1 MKDFDKIYM
10 KTYKELFLSI
20 QSLPDPD
27 ILQWLSVGKWKGK
40 DKQEALL
47 RLFARLGLL
56 PKINNDFHMCT
67 GNFNLNTIKPQSCF
81 RDIFLS
87 PKHKEVC
94 LNDKGDSSDLTGIH
108 KNNPKHLLVSTS
120 KCIQHLSLKKLDIDY
135 IATNFKQYEEKG
147 YTMTLCIVVK
157 NAEEYRSTLERSER
171 TTAQLKKWI
180 QSHNIIVVDWND
192 LNDGY
197 RNLKSTYGTISFQ
210 DLITVRRSPLV
221 LRMHQKLCCVK
232 TMRWKGTTKKI
243 LWGHIQR
250 SGKSYIIGG
259 VIMEDSKDKTKC
271 NYLVMTTAPN
281 ETITQYLQ
289 VLDSS
294 QFVDFNVVHL
304 DGKSSKPALGDKNI
318 IICSKQFLQS
328 KFDDIQDNQDNHEE
342 KRKPRNIPWLKNM
355 SFDMRFVD
363 ESHNGGTTELA
374 HKTLEYYGN
383 ESFTVYITA
392 TYSKPVQDYNIPRDH
407 WILWDLEDI
416 QLCKNI
422 SNNVD
427 NVDNK
432 KVERLVEKHGDD
444 IRILLQQYS
453 MESIRTDF
461 SKYPD
466 LDILTMNI
474 SPEVLSE
481 ITNETRN
488 NLYGWSLD
496 ACFLL
501 KQGVDEMNEMNDM
514 NEVNETKNIVYHTE
528 FQNEKENLK
537 LWQTIFGKR
546 NRFGIPDRDFPDDLV
561 FMKRIEK
568 ICKNPTT
575 SSRFIGDLDQNV
587 IMAFLPPHNI
597 DLVSHATQQLL
608 EKENVVPDF
617 DILCINSKTTTDPK
631 QAILDAKTR
640 ARNRGKKGV
649 LVLSGRQCSLGVTID
664 DCDIVLLLNNT
675 NSYDMIFQMM
685 FRCMTEGSGKKR
697 GFVVDPNIHRVVE
710 TILIEYGSVVKPT
723 SHPKEAV
730 RYLLEERL
738 INLNSDHWKPCFG
751 HGSSQLTTLANS
763 IYEIYSSRMTG
774 ALENLFRRMSLK
786 QELFSKNEYETMR
799 CIFENLHP
807 HHLSRHTKDSLL
819 KELQQHGEGL
829 KKGIK
834 KTSVL
839 TDEDSKDDHL
849 QEEERHINPIDIL
862 RPISIVI
869 SLLTIHDKDRT
880 TLEEMFFLVDTNE
893 KTKSILIEQVRV
905 WWGKGVSSEDVE
917 GLLRIF
923 SRYLEKD
930 KGTTMLIRQVKELF
944 CKNIKNSRELSKII
958 DKYLIPQ
965 ENEKKKNAEVSTP
978 HPLRQ
983 EMLDKIPE
991 EFWTQKK
998 KVLEPCCGKGGFLMD
1013 IVERFMEGLKEQ
1025 YPDEKER
1032 YKEIVEECLYFSDIN
1047 DMNIFIC
1054 RLLLDPYN
1062 EYRLKYNEGD
1072 TLHLNVLEKWGVEG
1086 FEAVV
1091 GNPPYQDC
1099 NATGDNKLYLS
1110 FTKWSHHHLVKK
1122 GILLFITPTNIVD
1135 YLLVVDKNRGIFDTL
1150 QNIQYMA
1157 IGTPERFFRVS
1168 STFTY
1173 FLLFKEPYSNT
1184 TVIEFQDGV
1193 DIQKTKITLKEGVL
1207 LPKTPSSMVLNILSK
1222 ITTADNDKRYQF
1234 QTFKFGGKCQ
1244 RIRAQHL
1251 KAGIVTSTPT
1261 DKNKYPIIDTV
1272 NKKYPSGFRYYYHR
1286 LDDDVLKN
1294 KIVFSKKG
1302 YLMPTYDNSHQQT
1315 YSDNFVFLPV
1325 ENDNLL
1331 ILFTSPIIGFLC
1343 KQFSKNGFDLINAV
1357 KMLRQVDK
1365 IDMDGMSSSSRDVD
1379 DVYHEY
1385 NLTEEEINYI
1395 NNVKTEY
1402 R

>member
-1 MKDFDKIYM
+1 
-10 KTYKELFLSI
+10 
-20 QSLPDPD
+20 
-27 ILQWLSVGKWKGK
+27 
-40 DKQEALL
+40 
-47 RLFARLGLL
+47 
-56 PKINNDFHMCT
+56 MCT
-67 GNFNLNTIKPQSCF
+67 GNFNLNTIKPQASL

-87 PKHKEVC
+87 SKHKEIC
-94 LNDKGDSSDLTGIH
+94 LNDKGDASDLTGIH

-120 KCIQHLSLKKLDIDY
+120 KCIQHLSLKKLDIDS

-147 YTMTLCIVVK
+147 YMMTLCIVVK
-157 NAEEYRSTLERSER
+157 NADDFHSTVERSER
-171 TTAQLKKWI
+171 TTGELKKWI
-180 QSHNIIVVDWND
+180 QGRSLIVVDWKD
-192 LNDGY
+192 LNEGY
-197 RNLKSTYGTISFQ
+197 HHLKTTYGTTSYQ
-210 DLITVRRSPLV
+210 DLIAVKKLPLV
-221 LRMHQKLCCVK
+221 LRMHQRLCCLK
-232 TMRWKGTTKKI
+232 TIRLKATATVKKI

-250 SGKSYIIGG
+250 SGKSYIMGG
-259 VIMEDSKDKTKC
+259 VILEDSKEKTHC
-271 NYLVMTTAPN
+271 NYLVMTTAPK

-289 VLDSS
+289 VLESS
-294 QFVDFNVVHL
+294 PFHDFNVVHV
-304 DGKSSKPALGDKNI
+304 DGKSSKPALGNKNI
-318 IICSKQFLQS
+318 ILCSKQFLQT
-328 KFDDIQDNQDNHEE
+328 KFDEE
-342 KRKPRNIPWLKNM
+342 RKPRSIPWLK
-355 SFDMRFVD
+355 STRFDMRFVD
-363 ESHNGGTTELA
+363 ESHHGGTTELA
-374 HKTLEYYGN
+374 HKTLDYYGN
-383 ESFTVYITA
+383 GSFTVYITA

-416 QLCKNI
+416 HLCKNFGKGER
-422 SNNVD
+422 S
-427 NVDNK
+427 
-432 KVERLVEKHGDD
+432 VERLVEKHGED
-444 IRILLQQYS
+444 IKVLLQQYS
-453 MESIRTDF
+453 PETIRREF
-461 SKYPD
+461 SKYPE
-466 LDILTMNI
+466 LDILTMNLG
-474 SPEVLSE
+474 PEVLSE
-481 ITNETRN
+481 IAEGTRN
-488 NLYGWSLD
+488 NLYGWSLE

-501 KQGVDEMNEMNDM
+501 QQGFDE
-514 NEVNETKNIVYHTE
+514 KKKSIVYRTE
-528 FQNEKENLK
+528 FQNEKETLK
-537 LWQTIFGKR
+537 LWHTIFGKLD
-546 NRFGIPDRDFPDDLV
+546 RFGIPDKDFPDDLV
-561 FMKRIEK
+561 FMKRIET
-568 ICKNPTT
+568 ICKNPLT
-575 SSRFIGDLDQNV
+575 SSRFIGDLDQAV
-587 IMAFLPPHNI
+587 IMAFLPTQNI

-608 EKENVVPDF
+608 EKENVVPEF

-631 QAILDAKTR
+631 HAILDAKTR
-640 ARNRGKKGV
+640 ARNLGKKGV

-664 DCDIVLLLNNT
+664 DCDVVLLLNNS

-710 TILIEYGSVVKPT
+710 TVLIEYGSVVQPN

-730 RYLLEERL
+730 KYLLEQKL

-763 IYEIYSSRMTG
+763 IYELYSSRMTG
-774 ALENLFRRMSLK
+774 VLENLFRRMSLK
-786 QELFSKNEYETMR
+786 QELFSKSEYETMR
-799 CIFENLHP
+799 CLFENVSP
-807 HHLSRHTKDSLL
+807 IPQNTKNRDSLL
-819 KELQQHGEGL
+819 LKQLQQDGEGL
-829 KKGIK
+829 KKGIS
-834 KTSVL
+834 KTSVP
-839 TDEDSKDDHL
+839 TDDDSKDDLL

-862 RPISIVI
+862 RPISIVV

-880 TLEEMFFLVDTNE
+880 TLEEMFSLVGTNE

-905 WWGKGVSSEDVE
+905 WWGRGVSIEDVE

-930 KGTTMLIRQVKELF
+930 KDTTMLIRQVKELF

-991 EFWTQKK
+991 EFWTRER

-1013 IVERFMEGLKEQ
+1013 IVERFMVGLEEK

-1032 YKEIVEECLYFSDIN
+1032 YRRIVEDCLYFSDIN
-1047 DMNIFIC
+1047 EMNIFIS

-1062 EYRLKYNEGD
+1062 EYRLNYHEGD
-1072 TLHLNVLEKWGVEG
+1072 TLNLSIQEEWGVEG
-1086 FEAVV
+1086 FEAVI

-1110 FTKWSHHHLVKK
+1110 FTKWSHHNLVKK
-1122 GILLFITPTNIVD
+1122 GMLLFITPTNIVD

-1157 IGTPERFFRVS
+1157 IGTPEKFFRVN

-1173 FLLFKEPYSNT
+1173 FLLSKEPYSNT
-1184 TVIEFQDGV
+1184 TMIEFEDRA
-1193 DIQKTKITLKEGVL
+1193 DHSIQKIEIKLNEGVL
-1207 LPKTPSSMVLNILSK
+1207 LPKTPSRKVLDILSK
-1222 ITTADNDKRYQF
+1222 ITTVDKTKQF
-1234 QTFKFGGKCQ
+1234 PFQMFRFQGKTQ

-1251 KAGIVTSTPT
+1251 KAGIVTSAPT

-1286 LDDDVLKN
+1286 LDDDILKN

-1302 YLMPTYDNSHQQT
+1302 YLMPTYDDTHQQT

-1331 ILFTSPIIGFLC
+1331 ILFTSPLIDFLC

-1357 KMLRQVDK
+1357 RMLRKVE
-1365 IDMDGMSSSSRDVD
+1365 GRLLTTRD
-1379 DVYHEY
+1379 DVYREY
-1385 NLTEEEINYI
+1385 NLTQDEIKYI
-1395 NNVKTEY
+1395 NGI
-1402 R
+1402 